1 MTHEERDQ
9 PFGCLQ
15 RGGFLLG
22 TSDSAVAPDEKRV
35 FAQSWGRG
43 MPMFHSDL
51 FASLCKSRKKG
62 TEEWRWGERGRTVC
76 GGIHTKIEREEERPV
91 FLGTPLFVYL

>member
-1 MTHEERDQ
+1 MEKEINHLGVSKEEDS
-9 PFGCLQ
+9 CLEQ
-15 RGGFLLG
+15 ATLQLH
-22 TSDSAVAPDEKRV
+22 PMKKRF

-62 TEEWRWGERGRTVC
+62 TEEWRRGERGRTVC